1 MRVLVVGRGG
11 REHALC
17 DKIWSSP
24 LVSEVYVAPGN
35 PGMSGVAKLVPFNER
50 DQEELVSFAQ
60 GQDIDLVIVGPEQPL
75 LDGLVDWLQEAGIR
89 VFGPSKEAA
98 EIEGSKAFAKDLMT
112 RQGIPTAHYGVFHDY
127 NQAKQYLDECP
138 IPIVIKV
145 DGLAAGKGVVV
156 AQTRSE
162 AEEALKVMLL
172 EEKFGKASQQVV
184 IEEFLEGEEFS
195 LMALVHD
202 ELVIPLE
209 VVQDHKR
216 AYDGNQ
222 GPNTGGMGAYSPVP
236 QIPSEVVDEAM
247 TTILQPT
254 VQALKS
260 MGRPF
265 TGVLYAGL
273 ILTSEGP
280 KVIEFNA
287 RFGDPETQVLLPR
300 LESDLIEVILALLE
314 GKKPELT
321 WNEQAVVGVVVASQG
336 YPEINVPG
344 TLLPKFQNQDDV
356 RIYYSGVAEH
366 YEGQL
371 VSTGG
376 RVFLVGGMGNTL
388 QQAQERA
395 YGFLAQHSM
404 AGLFY
409 RKDIAGHV
417 MERAVSK

>member
-1 MRVLVVGRGG
+1 MKVLVVGRGG

-17 DKIWSSP
+17 DKIGSSP
-24 LVSEVYVAPGN
+24 LVSQVYVAPGN
-35 PGMSGVAKLVPFNER
+35 PGMSRVAKLVPFSER
-50 DQEELVSFAQ
+50 DHEKLVSFAQ
-60 GQDIDLVIVGPEQPL
+60 RQGIDLVIVGPEQPL
-75 LDGLVDWLQEAGIR
+75 LDGLVDRLQEAGIR
-89 VFGPSKEAA
+89 VFGPTKEAA
-98 EIEGSKAFAKDLMT
+98 EIEGSKAFAKKIMLDN
-112 RQGIPTAHYGVFHDY
+112 GIPTAHYGVFHDY
-127 NQAKQYLDECP
+127 TQAKQYLDQCP
-138 IPIVIKV
+138 IPIVIKA

-156 AQTRSE
+156 AETRAI
-162 AEEALKVMLL
+162 AEQALREMLV

-195 LMALVHD
+195 LMALVHH
-202 ELVIPLE
+202 EHVIPLE

-216 AYDGNQ
+216 AYDGDL

-254 VQALKS
+254 VWALKS

-273 ILTSEGP
+273 MLTREGP

-300 LESDLIEVILALLE
+300 LESDLVEVILALLE
-314 GKKPELT
+314 GELLELT
-321 WNEQAVVGVVVASQG
+321 WDEQAMVGVVVASQG
-336 YPEINVPG
+336 YPETSIQG
-344 TLLPKFQNQDDV
+344 ILLPRFESQDDV
-356 RIYYSGVAEH
+356 YICYSGVAEDDS
-366 YEGQL
+366 GQL

-376 RVFLVGGMGNTL
+376 RVLLVGGMGKTF
-388 QQAQERA
+388 QQAQEKA
-395 YGFLAQHSM
+395 YGFLAQHRL

-409 RKDIAGHV
+409 RKDIARNV